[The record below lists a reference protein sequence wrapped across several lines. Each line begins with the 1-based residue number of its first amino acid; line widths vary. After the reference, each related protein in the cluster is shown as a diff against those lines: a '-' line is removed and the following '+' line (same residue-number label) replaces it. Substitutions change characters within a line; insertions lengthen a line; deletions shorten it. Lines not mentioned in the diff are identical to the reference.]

1 MNKEEILTISDLRN
15 MYTNN
20 RVALN
25 LKSNF
30 IYLTLSPDKDTE
42 IPLYAKFLPY
52 VEGLD
57 DVTEY
62 KVFLEGIVFIENS
75 NSTVSMKI
83 FPISLCKFTG
93 ITKDDL
99 VLFLNSLLTTST
111 EIERAQAATLPIKL
125 LYIVK
130 NSKAQINPNILTSYQ
145 ETTPEFDLTF
155 TVQQPGILCFC
166 KR

>member
-145 ETTPEFDLTF
+145 ETTSEFDLTF

>member
-52 VEGLD
+52 IEGLD
-57 DVTEY
+57 NVTEY
-62 KVFLEGIVFIENS
+62 KVFLEGVVFVENP
-75 NSTVSMKI
+75 NSTVTMKI
-83 FPISLCKFTG
+83 FPVSLCRFTG
-93 ITKDDL
+93 ITRDDL

-111 EIERAQAATLPIKL
+111 ELERAQAVALPIKL

-130 NSKAQINPNILTSYQ
+130 NSRAQINPNILVSYQ
-145 ETTPEFDLTF
+145 ETVPEFDLTF
-155 TVQQPGILCFC
+155 IVPQPGILCFC
-166 KR
+166 RR